1 MTQSHAGRG
10 VAAAGCAVAVW
21 LASGGTLAAQTP
33 RLVELE
39 PLVDRL
45 EAAVRTGNSEAYLA
59 LVADGAD
66 VTAARAFAIRAFRP
80 GIDAAVARSLLVRP
94 ADAREGEEAGAAGID
109 GTETPEE
116 RYELMIEVFLERGIA
131 GELRT
136 WTFDVTPDPAVP
148 RAAAGAAPD
157 NRPPDGGG
165 PAAGSADRPVGWQ
178 IVAQEQ
184 VDVID
189 GLLNLSL
196 KPGVAYD
203 AANLVLADE
212 DMTLRMSSGSAFI
225 AETSEG
231 LVTGLVLLGN
241 GVLRFAPRPD
251 TERGQV
257 RLLTGEETL
266 ETEMTAAYV
275 RVNPR
280 SFASHVSFGSSV
292 ERPVPQ
298 DDFERAEEMF
308 AQFVPLSFA
317 VDLRDL
323 SERTWSLTP
332 VRDDLI
338 AEVVTEDYGTIT
350 YARASGQP
358 EDVTLYTRDP
368 ERIIS
373 LYPSPEKQ
381 AVQGRYYSEDDN
393 VAYDVLDYRI
403 TATFEPQGI
412 MRESLRS
419 RARLRG
425 CVIEGQAR
433 IVVRVNEAN
442 RSSLTFRLADNLE
455 VLSVSLV
462 DFGPLLH
469 LRAQGRDNLVVSLPT
484 DLTPAGTEFVFDVTY
499 RGLLE
504 PQEPDENWIGRWN
517 SMLDTPYPRGV
528 AAHRYIYSNSSYWY
542 PQSTVS
548 DYATATMDLTAP
560 TGFGLV
566 ASGTP
571 DAANPQVDIGRGADE
586 PRRFRFVTLQPARYL
601 SVILSPFASTEGR
614 DDAAETRPR
623 EVPLASADGGAA
635 DAAARAGVTYDGVLL
650 SVESTRRTVS
660 RVADYYDDAEAI
672 LRFYT
677 SLIGDLPYPTFT
689 LLLSDSLL
697 PGGHSP
703 AYFAI
708 LNQALPQ
715 PARNELRWQ
724 ADPVAFSSYPTF
736 FLAHEVAHQWWGQAV
751 GWKNY
756 HEQWLSEG
764 LSQYFAALYA
774 EQLYGPQVFGDVIE
788 QMRDWS
794 LRHSDQG
801 PIYLG
806 RRLGR
811 ITNEPRVFRAV
822 VYNKGA
828 MVLHMLRRTL
838 GDATFFEGLRQFY
851 REMRF
856 RKAGTDDLIRV
867 LEAVS
872 GRSLTQFFER
882 WIHDDDLP
890 DVTFSY
896 RTERGNGDAR
906 DAAVLRFEQ
915 SGKPFEF
922 PVTATLRY
930 RGAPAEQIVVLV
942 AGEVTEHRV
951 PLRGELRD
959 VEVNQDRQALAEIE

>member
-1 MTQSHAGRG
+1 MTQTPTHRP
-10 VAAAGCAVAVW
+10 VTTAGCAIAVW
-21 LASGGTLAAQTP
+21 LAATSPLSAQTP
-33 RLVELE
+33 QLVEFE
-39 PLVDRL
+39 PLVERL
-45 EAAVRTGNSEAYLA
+45 EAAVRGGDSEAYLA

-66 VTAARAFAIRAFRP
+66 QAAARAFAIRTFRA
-80 GIDAAVARSLLVRP
+80 GVDAAVARPLFVRP
-94 ADAREGEEAGAAGID
+94 ADAGDSAETGAAVAA
-109 GTETPEE
+109 GTETPSE
-116 RYELMIEVFLERGIA
+116 RYELMVEVFVERGIT

-136 WTFDVTPDPAVP
+136 WHIDVVPDPATP
-148 RAAAGAAPD
+148 RRTAGGAPD

-165 PAAGSADRPVGWQ
+165 PATGDADRPVGWR
-178 IVAQEQ
+178 ILGQEQ
-184 VDVID
+184 VDVVD
-189 GLLNLSL
+189 GLLSLSL

-203 AANLVLADE
+203 AANLVLVGE
-212 DMTLRMSSGSAFI
+212 DLNLRMSSGSAFV
-225 AETSEG
+225 AETAEG
-231 LVTGLVLLGN
+231 LVTALVVLGD
-241 GVLRFAPRPD
+241 GVFSFTPGPEA
-251 TERGQV
+251 ERGQV
-257 RLLTGEETL
+257 RLLSGRETL
-266 ETEMTAAYV
+266 ETEMSAAYV

-280 SFASHVSFGSSV
+280 SFASNVSLASQV
-292 ERPVPQ
+292 ERPVSQ
-298 DDFERAEEMF
+298 EDFERAEALFEE
-308 AQFVPLSFA
+308 FVALSFA
-317 VDLRDL
+317 VDLGDL

-332 VRDDLI
+332 SQDDLI
-338 AEVVTEDYGTIT
+338 AEVVTEEYGTLT

-373 LYPSPEKQ
+373 LYPSAEKL

-412 MRESLRS
+412 IRESLRA
-419 RARLRG
+419 RTRLRG
-425 CVIEGQAR
+425 CVIEGRAR
-433 IVVRVNEAN
+433 IAVRVKEAN
-442 RSSLTFRLADNLE
+442 RSTLTFRLSDDLE

-469 LRAQGRDNLVVSLPT
+469 LRMRGRDNLVVSLPT
-484 DLTPAGTEFVFDVTY
+484 DNRPAGTEFVFDITY
-499 RGLLE
+499 RGLLP

-517 SMLDTPYPRGV
+517 PLVDTPYPRGV

-560 TGFGLV
+560 AGFGLV

-571 DAANPQVDIGRGADE
+571 DAANPQVDIGQGADE
-586 PRRFRFVTLQPARYL
+586 PRSYRFVTLQPARYL
-601 SVILSPFASTEGR
+601 SVILSPFAPTEGR
-614 DDAAETRPR
+614 GDDAQTRPR
-623 EVPLASADGGAA
+623 EIPLAFADSEAE
-635 DAAARAGVTYDGVLL
+635 DAPGRAGVTYDGVLL
-650 SVESTRRTVS
+650 TVESTRRTLS
-660 RVADYYDDAEAI
+660 RVADRYDDAEDI
-672 LRFYT
+672 LRFYA

-724 ADPVAFSSYPTF
+724 ADPVAFSNYPAF

-764 LSQYFAALYA
+764 LAQYFAALYA
-774 EQLYGPQVFGDVIE
+774 EHVHGSQVFEDVVE

-801 PIYLG
+801 PVYLG

-811 ITNEPRVFRAV
+811 ITDEPRVFRAV

-828 MVLHMLRRTL
+828 MVLHMLRRTV

-867 LEAVS
+867 FEAVA

-882 WIHDDDLP
+882 WIHDADLP

-896 RTERGNGDAR
+896 RTERGAGDAS
-906 DAAVLRFEQ
+906 DEAVLRFVQ
-915 SGKPFEF
+915 RGTPFEF

-930 RGAPAEQIVVLV
+930 RGAPAERIVVLV

-959 VEVNQDRQALAEIE
+959 VAVNQDRAALAEIE